1 MKWVIDNGSLDGYKA
16 MARVRLAGIYLEEK
30 AYDEGMKIMS
40 GNFPEPFVSLA
51 EDRKG
56 DLLVAQDRFE
66 EARKAYQTA
75 LDKAS
80 PDDPGKQLI
89 ELKLEEIG
97 GSSATK
103 G

>member
-1 MKWVIDNGSLDGYKA
+1 

-30 AYDEGMKIMS
+30 SYDEGMKIMS
-40 GNFPEPFVSLA
+40 VTFSRVVYQSGGRIA
-51 EDRKG
+51 RA
-56 DLLVAQDRFE
+56 DLLVAQDKIP

-80 PDDPGKQLI
+80 ADDPGKQLI

-97 GSSATK
+97 GSATK